1 MGAGRRGRN
10 VALSIAQG
18 MHFLHSNKI
27 VHLDLKSANVL
38 LSRDGNVA
46 KVADV
51 GLARTLNAQCGPAPA
66 NCCPSRPLLHVLSI
80 DASKLTHAR
89 TLLQRRLTCH
99 CGLRW
104 SRDARCTRRSD
115 TKKALRKHCN

>member
-1 MGAGRRGRN
+1 MGAICRGRN
-10 VALSIAQG
+10 VALSVAQG

-51 GLARTLNAQCGPAPA
+51 GLARTLNAQCGSPH
-66 NCCPSRPLLHVLSI
+66 SHEHI
-80 DASKLTHAR
+80 I
-89 TLLQRRLTCH
+89 
-99 CGLRW
+99 
-104 SRDARCTRRSD
+104 
-115 TKKALRKHCN
+115 

>member
-1 MGAGRRGRN
+1 
-10 VALSIAQG
+10 

-51 GLARTLNAQCGPAPA
+51 GLARTLNAQCGSPH
-66 NCCPSRPLLHVLSI
+66 SHEHI
-80 DASKLTHAR
+80 I
-89 TLLQRRLTCH
+89 
-99 CGLRW
+99 
-104 SRDARCTRRSD
+104 
-115 TKKALRKHCN
+115 